1 LLLKDIKKPDD
12 GLRVD
17 YILLQR
23 RLVTDV
29 ELDDLEDLQQGVVV
43 FRMHQ
48 GVEHVDVVLLVQAI
62 FLSFLKGLKVGIAYI

>member
-17 YILLQR
+17 HILLQR
-23 RLVTDV
+23 RLITDV

-48 GVEHVDVVLLVQAI
+48 SVEHVDVVLLVQAV
-62 FLSFLKGLKVGIAYI
+62 FLSFL